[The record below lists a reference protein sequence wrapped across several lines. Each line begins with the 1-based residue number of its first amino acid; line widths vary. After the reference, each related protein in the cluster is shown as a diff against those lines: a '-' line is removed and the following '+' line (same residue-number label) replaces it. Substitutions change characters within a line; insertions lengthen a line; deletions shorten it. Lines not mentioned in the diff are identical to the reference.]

1 MHYRKRLNLFL
12 VLGATLLAF
21 QNCGNDA
28 SFNRDQATQSA
39 DINNSS
45 GTENSD
51 ETLDVNDRLA
61 TGNAERDLDV
71 IADACDRLPIQRA
84 VVNIQFPKPD
94 LTCEWEAN
102 GNLAPLNNFFQARI
116 EQPRTMGLPRGAV
129 ICDAQFTFSQQDFL
143 YDDHFLLLFND
154 TVIASS
160 YDFSYRLEKGNFGL
174 LKYDWGR
181 MAGMDW
187 LKNKEQ
193 IFCPDIPGGQSM
205 CSFPGHDQQGVID
218 LNYEPSFIQAI
229 MSQGVPS
236 NHSFTMV
243 SIGDN
248 DEEDCEHSDV
258 EFDVS
263 VNYVVVQ

>member
-1 MHYRKRLNLFL
+1 MQYGKRLKLFL
-12 VLGATLLAF
+12 VFGAILFAF

-28 SFNRDQATQSA
+28 SFNQGQSIPST
-39 DINNSS
+39 DINDSL
-45 GTENSD
+45 GTGDSD
-51 ETLDVNDRLA
+51 D
-61 TGNAERDLDV
+61 DLEV
-71 IADACDRLPIQRA
+71 IAAACERLQIQSA

-94 LTCEWEAN
+94 LTCEWEEN

-116 EQPRTMGLPRGAV
+116 EQPRTLGLPEGAV
-129 ICDAQFTFSQQDFL
+129 ICDAKFAFAQQDFL

-160 YDFSYRLEKGNFGL
+160 YDFSYRLEPGNFGL
-174 LKYDWGR
+174 LKYDWGK

-187 LKNKEQ
+187 LKDKEQ

-218 LNYEPSFIQAI
+218 LKYEPSFIQAI

-248 DEEDCEHSDV
+248 DDKDCEHSDV

-263 VNYVVVQ
+263 VNYVIVQ